1 MILCTVPYLYIDSS
15 LVHSG
20 SSNILMVKPFWLVF
34 IDLQCDGTL
43 KQDSFF
49 CVCTSTCV
57 PEDILV
63 WAGQGRRVRGWKDV
77 LNATDLLIKPAL
89 WMFLKLPLC
98 HADYFSSLFFAAKL
112 YNQRWIAFWWVFDI
126 NENLIHK
133 VEFSRKVDSQISV
146 KNTVVLD
153 ILT

>member
-1 MILCTVPYLYIDSS
+1 MHAYLILSTVPYLYIDSI

-20 SSNILMVKPFWLVF
+20 SSNILMVKTFWLAGVF

-49 CVCTSTCV
+49 CVCVCTSTCV

-63 WAGQGRRVRGWKDV
+63 WAGQGRRVRGRKDV

-98 HADYFSSLFFAAKL
+98 HADYFSSLFFLQQNCTVKGGLHFGEYLISIKDWFTKL
-112 YNQRWIAFWWVFDI
+112 NFQV
-126 NENLIHK
+126 NK
-133 VEFSRKVDSQISV
+133 
-146 KNTVVLD
+146 
-153 ILT
+153 